1 MNLHKL
7 FFLNIFI
14 FALLNGQSQTKS
26 SINTKQSVSIN
37 LVSLVEFSEK
47 KPSGFNWDNMPFDIW
62 PDVYLKIGKN
72 GFKRKVYKNLLS
84 PGISWSL
91 QKPYV
96 INDLDQV
103 TEFSFFD
110 EDAGINISKDDFMG
124 SVQFN
129 PNAYPSHPT
138 RVILKQPGIT
148 VELWLRWK

>member
-1 MNLHKL
+1 MNLLKL
-7 FFLNIFI
+7 LFLNIFI
-14 FALLNGQSQTKS
+14 FALLHSQAQTKT
-26 SINTKQSVSIN
+26 SIDTKQSVTIN
-37 LVSLVEFSEK
+37 LVSLVEFPEK

-84 PGISWSL
+84 GGISWSL

-96 INDLDQV
+96 INDLSQV
-103 TEFSFFD
+103 TELSFFD

-129 PNAYPSHPT
+129 PNDYPSHPT
-138 RVILKQPGIT
+138 RVLIKEPGIT
-148 VELWLRWK
+148 VELYLSWK